1 MKRFKVLG
9 AAVLGASLL
18 LAGCLATTGL
28 FYSRVSSD
36 SRVVQY
42 RPDQTRPDQTTGA
55 IVSMSLDLGSVRLR
69 DFRPSADCFARGYYS
84 GRRTCPREALTPRR
98 AGFAQ
103 RFGYGGIGD
112 YTGVHI

>member
-1 MKRFKVLG
+1 MKRFKVVG

-42 RPDQTRPDQTTGA
+42 RPDQTTGA

>member
-1 MKRFKVLG
+1 MERFNVLG

-42 RPDQTRPDQTTGA
+42 RPDQTTGA

>member
-42 RPDQTRPDQTTGA
+42 RPDQTRPQG
-55 IVSMSLDLGSVRLR
+55 
-69 DFRPSADCFARGYYS
+69 
-84 GRRTCPREALTPRR
+84 
-98 AGFAQ
+98 Q
-103 RFGYGGIGD
+103 
-112 YTGVHI
+112 

>member
-1 MKRFKVLG
+1 MKRFKVVG

-42 RPDQTRPDQTTGA
+42 RPDHRGNSFYELRSRVCSLARFQTLSRLFRSRLLLRPPHL
-55 IVSMSLDLGSVRLR
+55 S
-69 DFRPSADCFARGYYS
+69 P
-84 GRRTCPREALTPRR
+84 
-98 AGFAQ
+98 
-103 RFGYGGIGD
+103 
-112 YTGVHI
+112 

>member
-36 SRVVQY
+36 SREEWCNT
-42 RPDQTRPDQTTGA
+42 DQTRPDQT
-55 IVSMSLDLGSVRLR
+55 
-69 DFRPSADCFARGYYS
+69 RPQG
-84 GRRTCPREALTPRR
+84 
-98 AGFAQ
+98 Q
-103 RFGYGGIGD
+103 
-112 YTGVHI
+112 

>member
-42 RPDQTRPDQTTGA
+42 RPDQTTGA

>member
-1 MKRFKVLG
+1 MKRFKVVG

-42 RPDQTRPDQTTGA
+42 RPDQTRPDQTRPDHRGNSFYELRSR
-55 IVSMSLDLGSVRLR
+55 VCSLARFQTLSRLLR
-69 DFRPSADCFARGYYS
+69 SRLLLRPPHLS
-84 GRRTCPREALTPRR
+84 P
-98 AGFAQ
+98 
-103 RFGYGGIGD
+103 
-112 YTGVHI
+112 